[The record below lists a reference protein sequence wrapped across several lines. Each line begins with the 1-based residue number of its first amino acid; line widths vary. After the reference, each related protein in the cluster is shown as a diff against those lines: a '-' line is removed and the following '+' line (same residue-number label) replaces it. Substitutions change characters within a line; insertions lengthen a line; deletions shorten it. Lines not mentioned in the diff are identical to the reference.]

1 MGDSHNPCSDPSM
14 DFQHGITAIDTG
26 FHRPRFDA
34 SHLIVERG
42 RAVFI
47 DVGTNYSI
55 PALLAELDAKGVAR
69 DDVDFVMVTHVHLDH
84 AGGAGEIMRQLPNA
98 RLAVHPRGAPHMINP
113 ARLIASAS
121 SVYGVEEVRRT
132 YGDIVPVPAE
142 RVIEVRDETL
152 IDFAGRTLRCLDTPG
167 HARHH
172 YSVWDERSRSFFPG
186 DTFGLSYREFDT
198 GKGAFILPTTTP
210 VQFDPVALKGSIARM
225 LMFKPEA
232 MFLTHYSRVSDV
244 ESLGRDLFDQI
255 NAMVAIAESSANEP
269 QRHEFLKQELSA
281 LYLDRAEAHGCDMS
295 RERMHELL
303 SSDIELNAQGLEIWL
318 DHGRR

>member
-1 MGDSHNPCSDPSM
+1 M
-14 DFQHGITAIDTG
+14 DFAHGITAIDTG

-34 SHLIVERG
+34 SHLIVDHG
-42 RAVFI
+42 HAVFI

-55 PALLAELDAKGVAR
+55 PFLLAELEAKGIAR
-69 DDVDFVMVTHVHLDH
+69 EKVDYVIVTHVHLDH
-84 AGGAGEIMRQLPNA
+84 AGGAGEMLRHLPVA

-113 ARLIASAS
+113 ARLVASAS
-121 SVYGVEEVRRT
+121 SVYGTEEVQRT
-132 YGDIVPVPAE
+132 YGDLVPVAAE
-142 RVIEVRDETL
+142 RVIEIRDEAV
-152 IDFAGRTLRCLDTPG
+152 IEFAGRRLRCLDTPG

-172 YSVWDERSRSFFPG
+172 FSVWDERSRSFFSG

-198 GKGAFILPTTTP
+198 DKGAFILPTSTP

-225 LMFKPEA
+225 LLYKPEA

-244 ESLGRDLFDQI
+244 ERLGRDLFEQI
-255 NAMVAIAESSANEP
+255 DAMVAITEASAGLAD
-269 QRHEFLKQELSA
+269 RHEFLKQKLAELYIGRA
-281 LYLDRAEAHGCDMS
+281 LAHGCAMS
-295 RERMHELL
+295 PQHMHELL

>member
-1 MGDSHNPCSDPSM
+1 M
-14 DFQHGITAIDTG
+14 DFAHGISAIDTG

-34 SHLIVERG
+34 SHLIVEHG
-42 RAVFI
+42 HAVFI

-55 PALLAELDAKGVAR
+55 PFLLAELEAKGIAR
-69 DDVDFVMVTHVHLDH
+69 ERVDYVIVTHVHLDH
-84 AGGAGEIMRQLPNA
+84 AGGAGEMLRQLPNA

-113 ARLIASAS
+113 ARLVASAS
-121 SVYGVEEVRRT
+121 SVYGAEEVQRT
-132 YGDIVPVPAE
+132 YGELVPVAAE
-142 RVIEVRDETL
+142 RVIEIRDETV
-152 IDFAGRTLRCLDTPG
+152 IEFAGRRLRCLDTPG

-172 YSVWDERSRSFFPG
+172 FSVWDERSRSFFSG

-198 GKGAFILPTTTP
+198 DKGAFILPTSTP

-225 LMFKPEA
+225 LLYKPEA

-244 ESLGRDLFDQI
+244 ERLGRDLFEQI
-255 NAMVAIAESSANEP
+255 DAMVAITEASAGLAD
-269 QRHEFLKQELSA
+269 RHEFLKQKLAELYIGRA
-281 LYLDRAEAHGCDMS
+281 LAHGCAMS
-295 RERMHELL
+295 PQRMHELL